1 MEFLDEQGVQP
12 CGHKAR
18 EKGILIKV
26 FSSCKSNEIPT
37 EYCFSVNSISNDK
50 NTGMM
55 EIMSLRQ
62 LTETQKTDFVDPSL
76 LRCSS
81 KTIDKPCT
89 LQPDYTWSKK
99 RRVRLVS
106 GRMCDQIVWYYI
118 LLIDDEHTI
127 QTYQQQM
134 QAGRL
139 QLTDLD
145 NYSET
150 LASGWG
156 QFPPKDIEQKIKER
170 YP

>member
-1 MEFLDEQGVQP
+1 
-12 CGHKAR
+12 
-18 EKGILIKV
+18 
-26 FSSCKSNEIPT
+26 
-37 EYCFSVNSISNDK
+37 
-50 NTGMM
+50 
-55 EIMSLRQ
+55 MSLRQ